1 MDSGVARHLRVLT
14 QKIGPR
20 PLGSPGWER
29 AQWYIK
35 KVLLN
40 LDLDFDLFRFNLP
53 LLVPSQAGVTVLEAC
68 WRSIPSLGAL
78 GSPSCRG
85 LEGELRFVS
94 FGREEDY
101 DPYEFYHGT
110 VILAALGKIPPSEKV
125 RIAVRHGAAAILFFP
140 EGSSN
145 LAPVV
150 ASLREASIPTLSI
163 RGTDALSL
171 VKRGFKARISLASEK
186 QEFGCEDI
194 LVELGEGEPS
204 FLLAAHYDTQPMQ
217 IDLLGSAVGAAVLL
231 GLLAELRRRGT
242 PRRLTVAF
250 FDAEELASAGLTRY
264 FEFLDSNA
272 LIGEFALAVDLNGL
286 GSGRP
291 LSLQVRDERYGPASR
306 LSVRLHQAFVEVGL
320 QVSVSRLGWD
330 DWADVAS
337 YPKGLPLVV
346 LKGGEHLCSAS
357 GSQFA
362 SKLVEALARAITGI
376 ATPGVAPGE
385 EVETPKKRRVG
396 NLLKKGR
403 WEMTSCGFGEARTL
417 NGEVRDE
424 TFRRSHAQRG
434 VSLHAPDNGRLRV
447 AGAEGEDRQPGA
459 AGSDPSNGERLAEA
473 AD

>member
-1 MDSGVARHLRVLT
+1 MESGAARHLRVLT

-29 AQWYIK
+29 ARWYIK
-35 KVLLN
+35 KALMN

-53 LLVPSQAGVTVLEAC
+53 LLVPSQAEVTVLEAC
-68 WRSIPSLGAL
+68 WKSIPCLGAL

-85 LEGELRFVS
+85 LEGELRFVR

-101 DPYEFYHGT
+101 DPYDFYHGT

-125 RIAVRHGAAAILFFP
+125 RIAVRHGAAAILLFP

-163 RGTDALSL
+163 RGPDALNL
-171 VKRGFKARISLASEK
+171 VRQGLRARISLTSEK
-186 QEFGCEDI
+186 QEFACEDI

-217 IDLLGSAVGAAVLL
+217 IGLLGSAVGTAVLL

-264 FEFLDSNA
+264 FNLLESND

-291 LSLQVRDERYGPASR
+291 LSLQVRDERYGPASH
-306 LSVRLHQAFVEVGL
+306 LSIRLHQAFVEVGL

-330 DWADVAS
+330 EWADIAS
-337 YPKGLPLVV
+337 YPKGLPLLR

-362 SKLVEALARAITGI
+362 FKLVEALARAITGI
-376 ATPGVAPGE
+376 ATSGVAPGE
-385 EVETPKKRRVG
+385 EVEAPKNKEGRELSKKR
-396 NLLKKGR
+396 
-403 WEMTSCGFGEARTL
+403 
-417 NGEVRDE
+417 EV
-424 TFRRSHAQRG
+424 
-434 VSLHAPDNGRLRV
+434 
-447 AGAEGEDRQPGA
+447 GEDI
-459 AGSDPSNGERLAEA
+459 LWLW
-473 AD
+473 